1 MSVACF
7 SAKACGKSGSISGMG
22 SASRSTVL
30 YPEWQPSLKT
40 TTFDQSRVEFA
51 TSLASRWVEK
61 SAASALKAL
70 KCAPRNTTSWR
81 ALKSFAR
88 NWSAVQA
95 PPATVGGPLDWM
107 RVSVGWVVP
116 AVSWPAIAVAASAKK
131 S

>member
-1 MSVACF
+1 MKSVSPYWYPDPPIRVACLE
-7 SAKACGKSGSISGMG
+7 AKACGKSGSINGMG

-30 YPEWQPSLKT
+30 YPEWQRSLKT
-40 TTFDQSRVEFA
+40 ITFDQSRVEFA

-70 KCAPRNTTSWR
+70 KWAPRKITSWR

-95 PPATVGGPLDWM
+95 PPATVGGPLDWI
-107 RVSVGWVVP
+107 RVSDGCPVP
-116 AVSWPAIAVAASAKK
+116 C
-131 S
+131 